1 MTLLIKIRPAYSQID
16 TVRELFNEYTRML
29 GVNLDFQKYDEELD
43 SLPGKYALPDGRLYI
58 AILEGLTAGCIGLR
72 RFDHSSCEM
81 KRLFVRPQFRGLK
94 IGRLLAEQVI
104 RDAKRMGY
112 KHMVLDTLT
121 QLETA
126 SVLYRNLGFYEI
138 EPYYLNPLDQ
148 PIYMRLDL

>member
-1 MTLLIKIRPAYSQID
+1 MKIEIRAAYEEID
-16 TVRELFNEYTRML
+16 SVRGLFNEYTHML

-43 SLPGKYALPDGRLYI
+43 GLPGKYDRPDGRLYVALVEDQI
-58 AILEGLTAGCIGLR
+58 AGCIGLR
-72 RFDHSSCEM
+72 RFDASTCEM
-81 KRLFVRPQFRGLK
+81 KRLFVRPQFRGVK
-94 IGRLLAEQVI
+94 VGRLLAEKVI
-104 RDAKRMGY
+104 QEAKMMGY

-126 SVLYRNLGFYEI
+126 SILYKSLGFCEI